1 MDVSNPP
8 SRSRE
13 SRSTG
18 TNLRSTVFIA
28 CLAFPAVVSL
38 LELLFFVA
46 RSSPCPAEGDAGA
59 ATIAYPSLALAPPS
73 PGDALDGLPS
83 EDVSLR
89 AFHGFLLCSS
99 LPSALNSTRGFS
111 AFFLLH
117 NGQNASQPDRG
128 VPDASQQSLVYPRP
142 RFCSRRFFLH

>member
-1 MDVSNPP
+1 MHFSRNPPGPKTSCMEAFAVSAPRSPTPMDVLNPP

-13 SRSTG
+13 SPSTG

-38 LELLFFVA
+38 LELLFFLA

-89 AFHGFLLCSS
+89 AFHGF
-99 LPSALNSTRGFS
+99 
-111 AFFLLH
+111 
-117 NGQNASQPDRG
+117 
-128 VPDASQQSLVYPRP
+128 
-142 RFCSRRFFLH
+142 